1 MQRGGVVPVR
11 VSDGFEQNQVRQMAA
26 GVGVGVCDGVDDLDG
41 GTGVR
46 VLVGVPVGVCV
57 DVFVG
62 VWVDVG
68 VGEGD
73 DDGVCVGVGR
83 AVGVFVGVGD
93 TAAAGVLDAL
103 IHTVI

>member
-11 VSDGFEQNQVRQMAA
+11 VSDGFEQNQVRHMAA
-26 GVGVGVCDGVDDLDG
+26 GVGVGVRDGVDDLDG

-73 DDGVCVGVGR
+73 DDGVCVGV
-83 AVGVFVGVGD
+83 FVGVGD
-93 TAAAGVLDAL
+93 TAAAGVLDSL